1 MEKKNKT
8 EYEYDCEIELS
19 KLLRNVYQKIIDLII
34 EKSGSNHSDTP
45 RGKYYWLYF
54 GNADVFIRKYSGDN
68 RCLSKLEKIEAYTHD
83 DIGEIYVKTD
93 SSYYH
98 FAYLTVEEQVDIL
111 QYLENFYGK
120 NK

>member
-1 MEKKNKT
+1 MQNNS
-8 EYEYDCEIELS
+8 I
-19 KLLRNVYQKIIDLII
+19 
-34 EKSGSNHSDTP
+34 KSE
-45 RGKYYWLYF
+45 
-54 GNADVFIRKYSGDN
+54 SGYN
-68 RCLSKLEKIEAYTHD
+68 THD